1 MISYILTIFS
11 QIERKQRNIQA
22 SCSEAQR
29 NDALVY
35 TELIS
40 ALHPSSSFWCIQ
52 PYVPQSRASVYRSQA
67 LSPVPRNEDGTTKA
81 AAVKDLHYQSVS
93 AE

>member
-11 QIERKQRNIQA
+11 QIEKKRQNIHA
-22 SCSEAQR
+22 SCSEAHR

-40 ALHPSSSFWCIQ
+40 ALHPSLLLMYPTICATE
-52 PYVPQSRASVYRSQA
+52 QSLRILFPS
-67 LSPVPRNEDGTTKA
+67 LSPQCLVMMMEP
-81 AAVKDLHYQSVS
+81 
-93 AE
+93 